1 MEQKKPIK
9 RHKAMQPLS
18 REHHQGLLLSWKIRT
33 GFSKGVPVD
42 RIKNYMDWYY
52 SAHLEPHFHA
62 EENYIFPILGND
74 HELVKKAISQHRR
87 LERLFNKATELKKSI
102 SLIEEE
108 LESHI
113 RFEERILFN
122 EIQKVA
128 TEDQMNVV
136 SDLHPET
143 KFEENCEDLFWE

>member
-33 GFSKGVPVD
+33 GISKGVSVD
-42 RIKNYMDWYY
+42 RIKRYLDWYY
-52 SAHLEPHFHA
+52 TAHLVPHFQA
-62 EENYIFPILGND
+62 EEEYIFPILGND

-87 LERLFNKATELKKSI
+87 LERLFNNATELKKSV

-122 EIQKVA
+122 EIQKIA
-128 TEDQMNVV
+128 TEEQMKIV

-143 KFEENCEDLFWE
+143 EFDENTTDLFWE

>member
-1 MEQKKPIK
+1 MEQTKPIK
-9 RHKAMQPLS
+9 RHQAMQPLS

-33 GFSKGVPVD
+33 GISKGISAD
-42 RIKNYMDWYY
+42 RMKNYLDWYY
-52 SAHLEPHFHA
+52 TAHLLPHFHA
-62 EENYIFPILGND
+62 EENYIFPILGNG

-87 LERLFNKATELKKSI
+87 LERLFNSTEDLKNSI

-108 LESHI
+108 LEGHI

-128 TEDQMNVV
+128 TEEQMKAV

-143 KFEENCEDLFWE
+143 KFEENTTDLFWE

>member
-1 MEQKKPIK
+1 
-9 RHKAMQPLS
+9 MQPLS

-33 GFSKGVPVD
+33 GISKGVSVD
-42 RIKNYMDWYY
+42 RIKSYLDWYY
-52 SAHLEPHFHA
+52 NAHLEPHFHA
-62 EENYIFPILGND
+62 EENYIFPILGNG

-87 LERLFNKATELKKSI
+87 LERLFNNPTELKKSI

-108 LESHI
+108 LEGHI

-128 TEDQMNVV
+128 TEDQMNMV

-143 KFEENCEDLFWE
+143 KFEENNADLFWE